1 MIEIFMQDKRARLRG
16 GVWKGTRK
24 YPIYYLGIGTRIS
37 NTKIIIDKSIPVLAY
52 DGFRFLL
59 INSRGER
66 EIADGHDV
74 ELLFWEA
81 VKRG

>member
-1 MIEIFMQDKRARLRG
+1 MIQVFMQDKRAKPKD
-16 GVWKGTRK
+16 GVWKDTKK

-37 NTKIIIDKSIPVLAY
+37 NTKIIINKSIPVLAY
-52 DGFRFLL
+52 DGFRFLF
-59 INSRGER
+59 INRRGER
-66 EIADGHDV
+66 EIGEGHDV